1 MNRMLI
7 RSLGLALALT
17 ASAFAQ
23 NTGTAAPA
31 SGDSAAPATAKAAKV
46 SGYPFRGKLKSVNKE
61 ALTFTLAG
69 KEKDR
74 VFHVTVDTKFVRD
87 GKAVALGDGAAGEEV
102 AGYAR
107 NDSGGKAQALSV
119 RFGSGTATDP
129 QKTPTRKAPKPQPSA
144 AE

>member
-1 MNRMLI
+1 MLI

-61 ALTFTLAG
+61 ALTLTLAG

-74 VFHVTVDTKFVRD
+74 VFHVTADTKFVRD
-87 GKAVALGDGAAGEEV
+87 GKAVALGDGVEGEEV

-107 NDSGGKAQALSV
+107 NDADGKAQALSV
-119 RFGSGTATDP
+119 RFGSAPAQDP
-129 QKTPTRKAPKPQPSA
+129 QKTATRKAPRQKAAA

>member
-1 MNRMLI
+1 MLI
-7 RSLGLALALT
+7 RSLGLALPLT

-46 SGYPFRGKLKSVNKE
+46 SGYPFRGKLKSVNKD
-61 ALTFTLAG
+61 ALTLTLAG

-74 VFHVTVDTKFVRD
+74 VFHVTADTKFVRD
-87 GKAVALGDGAAGEEV
+87 GKAVALGDGVEGEEV

-107 NDSGGKAQALSV
+107 NDADGKAQALSV
-119 RFGSGTATDP
+119 RFGSAPAQDP
-129 QKTPTRKAPKPQPSA
+129 QKTATRKAPRQKAAA

>member
-1 MNRMLI
+1 MLI
-7 RSLGLALALT
+7 RSIGLALALGV
-17 ASAFAQ
+17 SALAQ
-23 NTGTAAPA
+23 NAAP
-31 SGDSAAPATAKAAKV
+31 AAPATEGGAASTSAKAAKV

-74 VFHVTVDTKFVRD
+74 VFHVTAETKFVRD

-119 RFGSGTATDP
+119 RFGSATATDP

>member
-1 MNRMLI
+1 MLI

-61 ALTFTLAG
+61 ALTLTLAG

-74 VFHVTVDTKFVRD
+74 VFHVTADTKFVRD
-87 GKAVALGDGAAGEEV
+87 GKAVALGDGVEGEEG

-107 NDSGGKAQALSV
+107 NDADGKAQALSV
-119 RFGSGTATDP
+119 RFGSAPAQDP
-129 QKTPTRKAPKPQPSA
+129 QKTATRKAPRQKAAA

>member
-1 MNRMLI
+1 MLI

-17 ASAFAQ
+17 VSAFAQ

-31 SGDSAAPATAKAAKV
+31 TGDSAAPATAKAAKV
-46 SGYPFRGKLKSVNKE
+46 SGYPFRGKLKSVNKD
-61 ALTFTLAG
+61 ALTLTLAG

-74 VFHVTVDTKFVRD
+74 VFHVTADTKFVRD
-87 GKAVALGDGAAGEEV
+87 GKAVALGDGVEGEEV

-107 NDSGGKAQALSV
+107 NEADGKALALSV
-119 RFGSGTATDP
+119 RFGAAPARDP
-129 QKTPTRKAPKPQPSA
+129 QKTPTRKASRQKPAA

>member
-1 MNRMLI
+1 MLI
-7 RSLGLALALT
+7 RSIGLALALGV
-17 ASAFAQ
+17 SVLAQ
-23 NTGTAAPA
+23 NAAPA
-31 SGDSAAPATAKAAKV
+31 APSTDGGAASTPAKAAKV

-74 VFHVTVDTKFVRD
+74 VFHVTADTKFVRD

-119 RFGSGTATDP
+119 RFGSATATDP

>member
-1 MNRMLI
+1 MLI

-31 SGDSAAPATAKAAKV
+31 SGDSAAPATAKAGKV

-61 ALTFTLAG
+61 ALTLTLAG

-74 VFHVTVDTKFVRD
+74 VFHVTADTKFVRD
-87 GKAVALGDGAAGEEV
+87 GKAVALGDGVEGEEV

-107 NDSGGKAQALSV
+107 NDADGKAQALSV
-119 RFGSGTATDP
+119 RFGSAPAQDP
-129 QKTPTRKAPKPQPSA
+129 QKTATRKAPRQKAAA